1 MDVPEKLTI
10 EANKEGSVDADKFP
24 QDVYI
29 PDGYKHSA
37 FRITEKDALAVF
49 EFTKGKAEQMR
60 AVYKKEMKKSGWKIK
75 AAQKHDEPTA
85 LIFVKQQQTASV
97 TIFPEEK
104 GIEVWL
110 RVSLSNQ

>member
-1 MDVPEKLTI
+1 
-10 EANKEGSVDADKFP
+10 
-24 QDVYI
+24 
-29 PDGYKHSA
+29 
-37 FRITEKDALAVF
+37 
-49 EFTKGKAEQMR
+49 MR
-60 AVYKKEMKKSGWKIK
+60 AVYKKEMKKSGWKMEK
-75 AAQKHDEPTA
+75 APKTEKQAP